1 MICYIFWNM
10 DNIKFVPEVK
20 EEVLILQ
27 DPEEAGIHEE
37 KKISRLQDCGIV
49 PIQEVKVER
58 TDSEFDLQLR
68 MWQ

>member
-1 MICYIFWNM
+1 M